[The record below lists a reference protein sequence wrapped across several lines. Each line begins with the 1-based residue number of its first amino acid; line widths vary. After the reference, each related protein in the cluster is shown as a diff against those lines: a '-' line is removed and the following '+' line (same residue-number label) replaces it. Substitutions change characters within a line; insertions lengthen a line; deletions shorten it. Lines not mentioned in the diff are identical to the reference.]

1 MKVLLVEDDEMLAY
15 IIKDGLENTI
25 RGYEVRVAENG
36 EQGLKAW
43 KEFQPD
49 LILCDVQMKGM
60 NGLEMAERIRE
71 TDPYTPLLFTS
82 VLTSPMDVVA
92 GIKTGAN
99 NYIKKPFSL
108 DELHAYILA
117 FQREWKRK
125 EEANEVE
132 EKGYD
137 LGECWL
143 PVHENVLH
151 HRATGQVIP
160 LGNHQAQILRLLCKH
175 VGETVKR
182 EEILQEIWGTDEAEE
197 SLRENI
203 YQLRKLLKPYRGIE
217 IKTLIKVGYKLEVD
231 R

>member
-108 DELHAYILA
+108 EELHAYILA
-117 FQREWKRK
+117 FQREWKKK
-125 EEANEVE
+125 ETGSE
-132 EKGYD
+132 EKEVD
-137 LGECWL
+137 LGEWVWL
-143 PVHENVLH
+143 ANENGLR
-151 HRATGQVIP
+151 HRSSGEVIA

-182 EEILQEIWGTDEAEE
+182 ETFLQEIWGNDDAEE

-203 YQLRKLLKPYRGIE
+203 YQLRKLLKPYRNIE
-217 IKTLIKVGYKLEVD
+217 IKTIIKVGYKLEVAD
-231 R
+231 EP